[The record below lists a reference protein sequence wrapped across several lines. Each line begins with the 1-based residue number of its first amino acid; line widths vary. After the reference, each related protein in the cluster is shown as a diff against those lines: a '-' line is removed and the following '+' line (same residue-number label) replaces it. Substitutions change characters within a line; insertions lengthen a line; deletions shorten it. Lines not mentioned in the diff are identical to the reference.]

1 MVDRQSLNGS
11 PPARL
16 TPQTMLARPLR
27 ERHIGLLPAGPE
39 TSHRPIEGI
48 GRRARP
54 DLNVAVVSTHAP
66 RQCGIATFSSDLAA
80 AIGESDPGIRIAWA
94 AIHEEQTAQHPH
106 PSVRWHI
113 QQGMPHTYSD
123 LADSL
128 NQSEI
133 DVVSVQH
140 EFGLYGLWGETFED
154 HLAPFLDRIEK
165 PLVTTFHSVVPAPS
179 PTVLAAV
186 RRAGERSQAVVVM
199 AERAKQILETEY
211 GLDPA
216 RVHVILHGVPP
227 VLEASRRE
235 MKQRLGLAGRHV
247 VSTFGLVDPR
257 KGLEFM
263 IEAMVAVV
271 RDHPDAL
278 YVILGKTHPELVRRA
293 GEGYRA
299 GLRDLVRANGLKDH
313 VMFVDEYLDQ
323 AALVDYLVASDVYV
337 TPYLDPNQ
345 ITSGTLSYALGA
357 GKAIVSTPYAHATE
371 ALADDRGLLVPFRSA
386 AGLANAVSRILDS
399 EPLQRTLE
407 RNAGRYGSQ
416 MAWPVVGARVS
427 DLYRSVVSVG
437 LTGVSIGSQAAS

>member
-1 MVDRQSLNGS
+1 M
-11 PPARL
+11 P
-16 TPQTMLARPLR
+16 ARPLR
-27 ERHIGLLPAGPE
+27 ERHVGVVPTGPG
-39 TSHRPIEGI
+39 TSHRAIEGI
-48 GRRARP
+48 ARRAP
-54 DLNVAVVSTHAP
+54 DLHVAVVSTHAP
-66 RQCGIATFSSDLAA
+66 RQCGIATFSSDLAT
-80 AIGESDPGIRIAWA
+80 AIGDSDPGIRIAWA
-94 AIHEEQTAQHPH
+94 AIHEEQAADNRH
-106 PSVRWHI
+106 PSVRWHV
-113 QQGMPHTYSD
+113 QQGMPHTYAD

-140 EFGLYGLWGETFED
+140 EFGLYGFWGDTFED
-154 HLAPFLDRIEK
+154 HLAPFLDRLEK

-186 RRAGERSQAVVVM
+186 RRAGQRSQAVIVM

-211 GLDPA
+211 GLDSA

-227 VLEASRRE
+227 VVETSRRA
-235 MKQRLGLAGRHV
+235 MKQRLGLSERRV

-271 RDHPDAL
+271 GGHPDAL
-278 YVILGKTHPELVRRA
+278 YVILGKTHPELIRRE

-299 GLRDLVRANGLKDH
+299 GLRDLVRAHGLEDH

-323 AALVDYLVASDVYV
+323 STLVDYLVASDVYV

-371 ALADDRGLLVPFRSA
+371 ALAEDRGLLVAFRSA
-386 AGLANAVSRILDS
+386 AGLADAVSRILDS

-416 MAWPVVGARVS
+416 MAWAVVGARVS
-427 DLYRSVVSVG
+427 DLYRSVADSGPAGFV
-437 LTGVSIGSQAAS
+437 TIGSQAAS